1 MAQFGRNR
9 IYLLRAGSRVY
20 SHIGMQNTWW
30 YLVLEYYSGSVAL
43 CDSTCA
49 LLTGCC
55 QPGS

>member
-1 MAQFGRNR
+1 M

-30 YLVLEYYSGSVAL
+30 YLVLEYYSGSVVL

-49 LLTGCC
+49 LLTGFC